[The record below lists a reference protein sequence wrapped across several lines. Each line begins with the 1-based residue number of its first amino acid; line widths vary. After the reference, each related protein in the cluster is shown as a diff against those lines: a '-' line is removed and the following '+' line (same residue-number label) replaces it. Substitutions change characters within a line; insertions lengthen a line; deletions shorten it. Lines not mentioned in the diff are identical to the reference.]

1 MRIKPSST
9 LLILANLYPLVG
21 VLFFGWD
28 LASILF
34 IYWAEN
40 VVIGSYN
47 ILKMVYAKKPNTGGI
62 TVTINGKITKDFS
75 KKGFILFFTMHYGL
89 FTIVHGAFLFTTIAK
104 SLSINGAVLAGAL
117 FLIVSHGISFFTNYI
132 TGKEYETKS
141 QEDLFLAPYKRVI
154 VMHLTVIFGST
165 LIVNS
170 NGTSIGPLL
179 VLTVVKTIIDLISH
193 TFEHNKS
200 VFTPKEGSNKVYHIN
215 PGLVKKFI
223 PGYEKLAANAYKQ
236 SVESGSWETTKEQ
249 MDPETV
255 KYVEDYWLNNH
266 GIKSSP
272 NNN

>member
-40 VVIGSYN
+40 VVIGFYN

-62 TVTINGKITKDFS
+62 TVTINGKVTKDFS
-75 KKGFILFFTMHYGL
+75 KKGFILFFIMHYGL
-89 FTIVHGAFLFTTIAK
+89 FTVVHGAFLFTTIAK
-104 SLSINGAVLAGAL
+104 GLSINSAVLTGTL

-141 QEDLFLAPYKRVI
+141 PEDLFLAPYKRVI
-154 VMHLTVIFGST
+154 VMHLTVIFGSA

-170 NGTSIGPLL
+170 NGTAIGPLL
-179 VLTVVKTIIDLISH
+179 TLTVVKTIIDLISH
-193 TFEHNKS
+193 TFEHNKTL
-200 VFTPKEGSNKVYHIN
+200 VNPKASNTKVYHIK
-215 PGLVKKFI
+215 PDLVKRFI
-223 PGYEKLAANAYKQ
+223 PGYEKIAANAYKL
-236 SVESGSWETTKEQ
+236 SVENGTWEQTKAQ

-266 GIKSSP
+266 GIKNEPTS
-272 NNN
+272 N